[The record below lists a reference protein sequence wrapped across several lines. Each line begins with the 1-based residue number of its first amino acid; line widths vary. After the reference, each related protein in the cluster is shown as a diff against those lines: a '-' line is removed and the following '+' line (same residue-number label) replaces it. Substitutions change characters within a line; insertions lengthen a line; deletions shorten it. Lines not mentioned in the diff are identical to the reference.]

1 MTRADVCA
9 RCGHARVLHE
19 TVPTDHRFK
28 SPRKKDRAPEPPIGR
43 DELRAIIRAEVRA
56 ELARA
61 RPEMVTTNEYH
72 VPEPV
77 LSRDQAVRLAQ
88 APQPGESAA
97 DAEIRRRLE
106 GSAQVAEIIARAQ
119 RGDR

>member
-1 MTRADVCA
+1 MTRQDVCA

-28 SPRKKDRAPEPPIGR
+28 APRKKDAVPEPPIGR
-43 DELRAIIRAEVRA
+43 AELRAIIRAEVRA
-56 ELARA
+56 EIDRA
-61 RPEMVTTNEYH
+61 Q
-72 VPEPV
+72 PV
-77 LSRDQAVRLAQ
+77 LSRDLAVRLAQ

-97 DAEIRRRLE
+97 DAEVRRRLE